1 MKVLDC
7 RGLACPEPVI
17 RTRAALAEP
26 GLTALQVIVD
36 NDAAR
41 GNVTRFATNHGWRV
55 ASESRDGLH
64 YLTLT
69 PAGESPAS
77 VGGGRATTPAG
88 GSTGGQAAGFTI
100 TCAAAEELINEPA
113 AVDGSV
119 VLITA
124 PVFGRGDETLG
135 AKLMSSFLYALAEA
149 ERVPAQIL
157 FVNGGVRLT
166 TGDTP
171 VKEHLQRLSERGTK
185 IMSCGTCLDYYG
197 LKDQLV
203 IGEVT
208 NMYSIVEA
216 CQRATRVIT
225 L

>member
-26 GLTALQVIVD
+26 GLDALQVIVD

-55 ASESRDGLH
+55 ASESRDGLY

-69 PAGESPAS
+69 PVNPGGAG
-77 VGGGRATTPAG
+77 ATAPAG
-88 GSTGGQAAGFTI
+88 GSTSGQAAGSTI

-113 AVDGSV
+113 TVDGSV

-124 PVFGRGDETLG
+124 PVFGRGDDTLG

-171 VKEHLQRLSERGTK
+171 VKEYLQRLSERGTK

-197 LKDQLV
+197 LKDRLV

-216 CQRATRVIT
+216 CQRATRVLT